1 MWYLQLC
8 SAFSRLFGGG
18 RVKWQSRRTWSL
30 HLLISRAPT
39 RHWRGTSDIG
49 GHAQQL
55 IGLIVLWLRRDGT
68 DGSSDWIQYKHL
80 SNCILHT
87 KLVLLNTD
95 CTFKVSGELF
105 KNISIRS
112 LLQAKEHQISGDE
125 AQASAYL

>member
-1 MWYLQLC
+1 MSSPNLGPAPRTSLSQQKAQIPHWP
-8 SAFSRLFGGG
+8 ARDVGRLSF
-18 RVKWQSRRTWSL
+18 
-30 HLLISRAPT
+30 LLDTELEASGM
-39 RHWRGTSDIG
+39 HIG

-80 SNCILHT
+80 SNCILRA

-105 KNISIRS
+105 KNISIRA

-125 AQASAYL
+125 VQASAYL